1 VKNHYPEATITSLS
15 MPNKRTGISA
25 RSLLNLALS
34 FTFIG
39 VMLTLSNSVSADAQ
53 REAGR
58 LLRATNLGNKF
69 QSVAQEQARIII
81 RTYTS
86 IVSTSVEINLP
97 IYLTQNIAA
106 CYSRSYSWN
115 NFEAGIVNILADQ
128 LTEKEMRLL
137 IDFYQDRGLPP
148 MEIQAFKDIIKK
160 ADNIEQLSAEYIYT
174 NSDSC
179 VEKDVELIIAYLAG
193 RRTISEAF
201 TSAP

>member
-1 VKNHYPEATITSLS
+1 
-15 MPNKRTGISA
+15 MPNKKTAISA
-25 RSLLNLALS
+25 RCLLTQALS

-39 VMLTLSNSVSADAQ
+39 VMLSLSNSASADAQ

-58 LLRATNLGNKF
+58 LLVVTNLGNKF
-69 QSVAQEQARIII
+69 QSIAQEQTRIII

-97 IYLTQNIAA
+97 RHLTQTIAA
-106 CYSRSYSWN
+106 CYSRSYAWN
-115 NFEAGIVNILADQ
+115 NFEAGIINILAEQ

-148 MEIQAFKDIIKK
+148 MEIQAFKDIINK